1 MIGFITKYFCK
12 ICNEFLVITLLHQYL
27 HFNMMNVGIIGSGQM
42 GIGIS
47 RLIAPKC
54 NVFLYNRSIQ
64 NIKSRIIGNL
74 PFHITPVSSLEKLA
88 EMQLI
93 IEVSEIANFRL

>member
-1 MIGFITKYFCK
+1 
-12 ICNEFLVITLLHQYL
+12 
-27 HFNMMNVGIIGSGQM
+27 MMNVGIIGSGQM

-54 NVFLYNRSIQ
+54 NVFLYNRNPQS
-64 NIKSRIIGNL
+64 IKSRINVNSSFQIS
-74 PFHITPVSSLEKLA
+74 HVSSLEKLA

-93 IEVSEIANFRL
+93 IEVSAIANFRL

>member
-1 MIGFITKYFCK
+1 
-12 ICNEFLVITLLHQYL
+12 
-27 HFNMMNVGIIGSGQM
+27 MMNVGIIGSGQM

-54 NVFLYNRSIQ
+54 NVFLYNRNIQ
-64 NIKSRIIGNL
+64 NIKSRINGKSS
-74 PFHITPVSSLEKLA
+74 FHITSVSSLEKLA

-93 IEVSEIANFRL
+93 IEVTAIANFRL